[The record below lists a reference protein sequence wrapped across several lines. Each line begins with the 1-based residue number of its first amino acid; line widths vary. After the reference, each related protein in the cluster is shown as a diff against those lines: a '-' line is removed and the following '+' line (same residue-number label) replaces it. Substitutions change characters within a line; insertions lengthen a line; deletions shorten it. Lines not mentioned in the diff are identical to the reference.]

1 MCVSYFSLQYEPGDV
16 AQKALNRIQNALK
29 KDPEFKKTN
38 ILLLIWQLQ
47 IRRNQDAKMIS
58 VSVDQDLNLWVG
70 VWLSD
75 PAQIQGP

>member
-1 MCVSYFSLQYEPGDV
+1 MRSKS
-16 AQKALNRIQNALK
+16 IQNK
-29 KDPEFKKTN
+29 KKL

-75 PAQIQGP
+75 PAQIQGPKFTKK